1 VAVDLRDRLHGHRV
15 AAALAVLAIVVAGPF
30 VQRNSA
36 QPESRIA
43 LTAAV
48 WDRQTFDLSGYPLH
62 LPDVS
67 FHGDEPRSDKAPAQ
81 PFLAVPAYAVAR
93 ALGAE
98 PATVPREFGN
108 LTLWAVTLWSSVLPF
123 ALLLVL
129 VHRLA
134 SAVSPTAALEVTLA
148 LGFGSLLL
156 VFSTILFAHV
166 LAGLLG
172 LAAWAF
178 VRGAHPTPRAL
189 VAGGLLAGLAAATEY
204 PMIALP
210 AAVGLVLIVRER
222 RSFVAFALGAAVP
235 VLLTMAYQWRAFGS
249 PWTFAHAAKG
259 KRLGV
264 ATLDGPS
271 WHTLIEAFV
280 GDRGLLVMSPI
291 VIVGLWCAVRLLARR
306 GPLRADAFVAVG
318 VSAFLLAI
326 ISMWGNPW
334 GGGTPGPRYLL
345 PAVPLLAVPLAAEWR
360 SLRRLALLAGALGF
374 VVGLLPVLTDY
385 AIEGSVVLRGYLDLL
400 LDGELTDTV
409 WTMWLGGPGW
419 AVHAATVAGAAF
431 VLARVTRGG
440 VRVARPAT
448 RAAPRS

>member
-1 VAVDLRDRLHGHRV
+1 VALVV
-15 AAALAVLAIVVAGPF
+15 LAVVLAGPF

-36 QPESRIA
+36 QPESR
-43 LTAAV
+43 LGLSAAI
-48 WDRQTFDLSGYPLH
+48 WDRHTFDLTGYPLH

-67 FHGDEPRSDKAPAQ
+67 FHDGEPRSDKAPGQ

-93 ALGAE
+93 AVGAE

-108 LTLWAVTLWSSVLPF
+108 LTLWSVTLFSSVVPF

-134 SAVSPTAALEVTLA
+134 ATVAPRAALEVA
-148 LGFGSLLL
+148 VVLGFGSLLL

-166 LAGLLG
+166 LAGLLA
-172 LAAWAF
+172 LAAWAL
-178 VRGAHPTPRAL
+178 VRRADPSTRSL
-189 VAGGLLAGLAAATEY
+189 VAGGALAGLAAATEY
-204 PMIALP
+204 PMIVAP
-210 AAVGLVLIVRER
+210 VAFGLVLVARDR
-222 RSFVAFALGAAVP
+222 RSAVPFSLGAAAP
-235 VLLTMAYQWRAFGS
+235 ILLTMAYQWSAFGS

-264 ATLDGPS
+264 GTLDGPS
-271 WHTLIEAFV
+271 WHTFVEAFV

-291 VIVGLWCAVRLLARR
+291 VIVGLWCAVRVVARR
-306 GPLRADAFVAVG
+306 GPLRADAFVALA
-318 VSAFLLAI
+318 VSGFLLAI

-345 PAVPLLAVPLAAEWR
+345 PAVPLLAVPLAAEWAT
-360 SLRRLALLAGALGF
+360 LRRLALLAGMVGF

-400 LDGELTDTV
+400 RDGELTDTV
-409 WTMWLGGPGW
+409 WTMWLGGAGW
-419 AVHAATVAGAAF
+419 ALHAATVVAAA
-431 VLARVTRGG
+431 VAL
-440 VRVARPAT
+440 VRVSRDPTTVAT
-448 RAAPRS
+448 PGPRAAPRS